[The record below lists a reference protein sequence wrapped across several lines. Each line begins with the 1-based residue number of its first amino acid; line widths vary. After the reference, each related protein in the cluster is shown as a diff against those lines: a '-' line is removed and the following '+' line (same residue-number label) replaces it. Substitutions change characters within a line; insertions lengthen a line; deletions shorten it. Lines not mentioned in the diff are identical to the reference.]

1 MDQGTLPAAYD
12 VLAPDGSEI
21 RLAGSG
27 SGASMVH
34 CTLPGGSVSAA
45 VRHRTVEEL
54 WLVVGGE
61 GEAWRKRGG
70 EQSTIG
76 VAARSRLTIPLG
88 TRFHATSACARNRQS
103 GRATGTAPLQIVIA
117 TAPPWPGQAEAVREA
132 DHWATG
138 QPADA

>member
-76 VAARSRLTIPLG
+76 VAAGSWLTIPPG
-88 TRFHATSACARNRQS
+88 THFQF
-103 GRATGTAPLQIVIA
+103 RATGAAPLQIVIE

-138 QPADA
+138 